1 MNSKR
6 KIHYLKIIANNFKVI
21 SSLRKEFDVDIT
33 ESALNIY
40 LKKEYNNSDDYKY
53 IKVYGEDIIVVLSDV
68 ERSVFDKN
76 INLYIGNT
84 VVNSINGIHKVKSMT
99 VLTGDVP
106 IFLESYN
113 VIYYENVYID
123 TTGKLTIGAVDIDNN
138 LIVKAKE
145 IEINSDSYVNS
156 KNQCYIATTMNV
168 KYGYLDATGDIE
180 MHVKNLT
187 FHRSGV
193 FAKNLSINSEN
204 VLFSRLQSFDLDNF
218 EINSDTIDNDGSMI
232 ITDNNSISASLDK
245 FFANMTEDEIF
256 AYLDSKGLKY
266 TKKKGKK

>member
-6 KIHYLKIIANNFKVI
+6 KIHYLKRITNNFKVI
-21 SSLRKEFDVDIT
+21 SSLKKEFDLDLT
-33 ESALNIY
+33 ENDLNIY
-40 LKKEYNNSDDYKY
+40 LKKEYNDSDDYKY
-53 IKVYGEDIIVVLSDV
+53 IKAYGKDIIVVLSDI
-68 ERSVFDKN
+68 EKSVFDKN

-84 VVNSINGIHKVKSMT
+84 VVNSINGIHKLKSIT

-106 IFLESYN
+106 IFLEDYN
-113 VIYYENVYID
+113 YVDYENVYIY
-123 TTGKLTIGAVDIDNN
+123 TNGKLTIGAVDIDND

-145 IEINSDSYVNS
+145 IEINRDSDVNS
-156 KNQCYIATTMNV
+156 NNQCYTATTMNV

-180 MHVKNLT
+180 MYVKILT

-204 VLFSRLQSFDLDNF
+204 VLFSKLKSFDLDNF

-232 ITDNNSISASLDK
+232 ITDNSSISASLDK

-256 AYLDSKGLKY
+256 AYLDNIGLKY